1 MGRTASAGVARELVP
16 RAEKRRAL
24 FRASFSER
32 TSASLLS
39 FTGASDNRN
48 TMDEI
53 TATND
58 VAALSSLTEET
69 LNATL
74 QMRYKSNVIY
84 VC

>member
-1 MGRTASAGVARELVP
+1 M
-16 RAEKRRAL
+16 
-24 FRASFSER
+24 
-32 TSASLLS
+32 S